1 MTPLVAKEEICH
13 FIKYA
18 GLPEGN
24 EEEEERPIEPPMS
37 YLPRF
42 SEVTITPAC
51 SRKRP
56 KGAAR
61 VTNSINPIVTLATMI
76 NTQDIF
82 NLPVEQLHM
91 PLPVTDERLNMPPLD
106 SGMLL
111 SCGHIGNKRW

>member
-1 MTPLVAKEEICH
+1 MVAKEEICH

-51 SRKRP
+51 SRRIP
-56 KGAAR
+56 SGMAEGAAR
-61 VTNSINPIVTLATMI
+61 VSNSINPFATMI
-76 NTQDIF
+76 NTQEVI

-91 PLPVTDERLNMPPLD
+91 PLPVTGERLNIPPLD
-106 SGMLL
+106 SGILH
-111 SCGHIGNKRW
+111 SCGHIGNKS